1 MYIACLDKFGKAVIY
16 IVQILTASLFKPL
29 TQYIQ
34 YKWQTMINLQYYI
47 HIKTLTSISYVFY
60 ICYVINLPKCQKTS
74 FNFETLT
81 SGPTTIHNFTIFR
94 DIIITQKFQP
104 RFLAMFCL
112 ASPSCNTVMYNVYYE
127 GKKQQNT
134 FKAREE
140 KNYRKYITML
150 ISSQLLLLWK
160 MDGTMCNKNQ
170 APKMF

>member
-1 MYIACLDKFGKAVIY
+1 M
-16 IVQILTASLFKPL
+16 
-29 TQYIQ
+29 
-34 YKWQTMINLQYYI
+34 
-47 HIKTLTSISYVFY
+47 TSISHVFY
-60 ICYVINLPKCQKTS
+60 ILYVINLPKCQKTS
-74 FNFETLT
+74 FNFETFT

-104 RFLAMFCL
+104 WFLAMFCL
-112 ASPSCNTVMYNVYYE
+112 ASPSYNTIMYNVYYE

-170 APKMF
+170 APKIFWILELWQQLAAAVIIPIIHDFPLFVDMWAFSAFHSLQMITTDTF

>member
-1 MYIACLDKFGKAVIY
+1 
-16 IVQILTASLFKPL
+16 
-29 TQYIQ
+29 
-34 YKWQTMINLQYYI
+34 
-47 HIKTLTSISYVFY
+47 
-60 ICYVINLPKCQKTS
+60 
-74 FNFETLT
+74 
-81 SGPTTIHNFTIFR
+81 
-94 DIIITQKFQP
+94 
-104 RFLAMFCL
+104 
-112 ASPSCNTVMYNVYYE
+112 MYNVYYE